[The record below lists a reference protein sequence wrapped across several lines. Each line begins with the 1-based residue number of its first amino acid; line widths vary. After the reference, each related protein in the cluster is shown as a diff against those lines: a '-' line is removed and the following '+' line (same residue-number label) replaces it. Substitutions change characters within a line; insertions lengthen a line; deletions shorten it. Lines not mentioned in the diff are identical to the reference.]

1 MTFKSGPRPRVPVVK
16 RVPTLAREV
25 AQASDGPYERQ
36 PIAQKAP
43 ASRRRVIGLLGVGLL
58 LLLIE
63 AAFARGGFPLVA
75 AIYLVACGALL
86 HRQRLG
92 GIIATTFAALLAIAL
107 PLGLLK
113 TAGALDAGDYIRGA
127 VSIVLGLA
135 ALPDLVTLVR
145 DAELQYAYGRW
156 ALRDG

>member
-1 MTFKSGPRPRVPVVK
+1 MVK

-36 PIAQKAP
+36 PIALKAP
-43 ASRRRVIGLLGVGLL
+43 RSRRRLIGLLAVGLL
-58 LLLIE
+58 ALLVE

-75 AIYLVACGALL
+75 AFYLVACGALL
-86 HRQRLG
+86 HREKLG
-92 GIIATTFAALLAIAL
+92 GLIATAFAALLAVAL

-113 TAGALDAGDYIRGA
+113 MGAPDAGQLLRGA
-127 VSIVLGLA
+127 VSVGLGLA
-135 ALPDLVTLVR
+135 AMPDLVTLVR

-156 ALRDG
+156 ALRRP